1 MYHKLL
7 VCGFSEPGYTEQI
20 ISRKSAASNRKEKL
34 KMFQKMITKVFGSKE
49 DRDVK
54 RFRDIVEAVNQREP
68 DIKKLTDAQLQS
80 KTPEFRQKLD
90 AGASLD
96 ELLPDA
102 FAVVREAAVRTL
114 KQRHYDV
121 QIMGGVALHR
131 GAIAE
136 MRTGEGKT
144 LTSTLAV
151 YLNALTGK
159 GVHLATVN
167 DYLARRDAEWM
178 GKVYNFLGLSVGL
191 TLSLMPHEQ
200 KRLGYKSDITYGVHS
215 EFGFDYLWDNKALS
229 VEAKVQRGHVY
240 AILDEVDSILIDE
253 ARTPLIISEPSGKP
267 AELYKQ
273 VNSVVT
279 QLKEGEHFQI
289 DQQGKSRGSVT
300 LTDEGVEEVE
310 RRLGVG
316 NLYEH
321 TNVAMVHHV
330 NQALTAHQLYKRD
343 VDYLVENGEVLLVD
357 EFTGRKQIGRRL
369 SEGLHQAIEAKERV
383 RIVQESQTGAK
394 ITYQNYF
401 RMYDK
406 LAGMTGTAATEAN
419 EFAHIYGL
427 EVAVIPTNEPM
438 IRLDHPDQ
446 IYATEAAK
454 YNAVLTDIVEQ
465 HEKGRPVLVG
475 TASIESSEKLSKM
488 LRSKH
493 RDIKHQ
499 VLNAKEHAHEA
510 DIIAQAGVPGAV
522 TIATNMAGRG
532 VDILLGGNP
541 EGFAKEM
548 LRKQKTKVNDPHP
561 ESEAY
566 QAELE
571 KAEAICNENKEKVLA
586 NGGLHI
592 VGTERH
598 ESRRIDNQLRG
609 RAGRQGD
616 PGSSRFYLSLEDEL
630 MRKFGSERLQG
641 LMTRVGMD
649 EEVPLEH
656 PWVTKSI
663 EKAQTRVEQM
673 HFEIRKNLLKFDDVM
688 DSQRDTIYTLR
699 DTVLASATD
708 MAIFSEGEDISGTD
722 ASESQENANALEDV
736 GLAGL
741 AESGGTAPA
750 TLKTTIWQMIER
762 VVQDAIDDNMPEGR
776 GNALETPDRYE
787 QWLTSKFPVEPIW
800 KTPLAQTNPDEIE
813 AQTLAI
819 LRETYEQRE
828 TEFGAEMMRLLERLL
843 LLDRIDDHWKEHL
856 YNIDYI
862 EEGIRFGAGYGG
874 KDPIVVFKNEAL
886 AVFETMY
893 QSIEEEVSEFIFK
906 SRVNTEAPRRA
917 PGRRSGSPRRQQPR
931 RPQAN
936 SANSASDAAAF
947 ASQQA
952 MGNMP
957 KVGRNAPCPCG
968 SGKKY
973 KRCHGA

>member
-1 MYHKLL
+1 
-7 VCGFSEPGYTEQI
+7 
-20 ISRKSAASNRKEKL
+20 
-34 KMFQKMITKVFGSKE
+34 MFQNMLTKVFGSKE

-54 RFRDIVEAVNQREP
+54 KFSDIVEAVNQREP
-68 DIKKLTDAQLQS
+68 AVQKLTDAQLQS
-80 KTPEFRQKLD
+80 KTTEFRQKLD

-121 QIMGGVALHR
+121 QIMGGTALHQ
-131 GAIAE
+131 GCIAE

-159 GVHLATVN
+159 GVHVATVN

-191 TLSLMPHEQ
+191 TLSQIPYEQ
-200 KRLGYKSDITYGVHS
+200 KKLGYKADITYGVHS
-215 EFGFDYLWDNKALS
+215 EFGFNYLHDNSAVSLDD
-229 VEAKVQRGHVY
+229 KVQRGHVY

-253 ARTPLIISEPSGKP
+253 ARTPLIISVAAGKP

-273 VNSVVT
+273 VNSVVI
-279 QLKEGEHFQI
+279 QLKEGEHFKI

-316 NLYEH
+316 NLYDH
-321 TNVAMVHHV
+321 TNIAMVHHV
-330 NQALTAHQLYKRD
+330 NQALTAQHLYKRD
-343 VDYLVENGEVLLVD
+343 VDYLVENGEVILVD
-357 EFTGRKQIGRRL
+357 EFTGRKQVGRRL

-383 RIVQESQTGAK
+383 RVVQENETSAK

-438 IRLDHPDQ
+438 IRMDNADQ
-446 IYATEAAK
+446 IYATEEVK
-454 YNAVLTDIVEQ
+454 YNAVLADIVEQ
-465 HEKGRPVLVG
+465 HKKGRPILVG

-488 LRSKH
+488 LKAKH

-541 EGFAKEM
+541 EGLAKET
-548 LRKQKTKVNDPHP
+548 LRKQNAKVDELHI
-561 ESEAY
+561 ESEVY
-566 QAELE
+566 QKALK
-571 KAEAICNENKEKVLA
+571 KAEAVCDQNKRKVLRA
-586 NGGLHI
+586 GGLHI

-641 LMTRVGMD
+641 FMTRVGMD
-649 EEVPLEH
+649 EGIPLEH

-663 EKAQTRVEQM
+663 EKAQTRVEQI
-673 HFEIRKNLLKFDDVM
+673 HFEMRKTLLKYDDVM

-699 DTVLASATD
+699 DTVLAAATD
-708 MAIFSEGEDISGTD
+708 MSILSESEDVSETD
-722 ASESQENANALEDV
+722 ASESQENGSAIEEV
-736 GLAGL
+736 GLAAL
-741 AESGGTAPA
+741 AEKGTKAPA

-762 VVQDAIDDNMPEGR
+762 VVQDAIDDNMPEGKA
-776 GNALETPDRYE
+776 NTLETPERFE
-787 QWLTSKFPVEPIW
+787 QWLMNKFPVVPTW
-800 KTPLAQTNPDEIE
+800 KTPLAQADVDEIE
-813 AQTLAI
+813 EQTLTL

-828 TEFGAEMMRLLERLL
+828 TELRPEMMRLLERLL

-856 YNIDYI
+856 HNIDYI

-906 SRVNTEAPRRA
+906 SQINTQAPRRV
-917 PGRRSGSPRRQQPR
+917 PGRRASSRRRQPPRRA
-931 RPQAN
+931 QAG
-936 SANSASDAAAF
+936 SAMAAGDEAAF

-973 KRCHGA
+973 KRCHGR

>member
-1 MYHKLL
+1 
-7 VCGFSEPGYTEQI
+7 
-20 ISRKSAASNRKEKL
+20 
-34 KMFQKMITKVFGSKE
+34 MFQKMITKVFGSKE

-54 RFRDIVEAVNQREP
+54 KFRDIVEAINQREP
-68 DIKKLTDAQLQS
+68 ATKKLTDAQLQS
-80 KTPEFRQKLD
+80 KTPEFRRQLD
-90 AGASLD
+90 AGVSLD
-96 ELLPDA
+96 DLLPDA

-121 QIMGGVALHR
+121 QLMGGIALHQ
-131 GAIAE
+131 GTIAE

-178 GKVYNFLGLSVGL
+178 GKIYNFLGLSVGL
-191 TLSLMPHEQ
+191 TLSLMPKEQ

-215 EFGFDYLWDNKALS
+215 EFGFDYLWDNKSLS
-229 VEAKVQRGHVY
+229 IEDKVQRGHVY
-240 AILDEVDSILIDE
+240 AILDEVDSILVDE
-253 ARTPLIISEPSGKP
+253 SRTPLIISEPSGKP
-267 AELYKQ
+267 PELYRQ
-273 VNSVVT
+273 INGVVA
-279 QLKEGEHFQI
+279 QLREGEHFQI
-289 DQQGKSRGSVT
+289 DQQGKSRGSAT

-321 TNVAMVHHV
+321 TNIAMVHHV
-330 NQALTAHQLYKRD
+330 NQALTANHLYKRD

-383 RIVQESQTGAK
+383 KVVQENETSAK

-438 IRLDHPDQ
+438 IRMDNPDQ
-446 IYATEAAK
+446 IYASENAK
-454 YNAVLTDIVEQ
+454 YEAVLSDIVEQ
-465 HEKGRPVLVG
+465 HEKGRPILVG
-475 TASIESSEKLSKM
+475 TVSIETSEKLSKM
-488 LRSKH
+488 LRAKH

-541 EGFAKEM
+541 EGLAKEM
-548 LRKQKTKVNDPHP
+548 LRKQKTKKQEPHP
-561 ESEAY
+561 ESEEF
-566 QAELE
+566 QAALE
-571 KAEAICNENKEKVLA
+571 KAEAICDENKEKVLA
-586 NGGLHI
+586 AGGLHI

-663 EKAQTRVEQM
+663 EKAQTRVEQR

-708 MAIFSEGEDISGTD
+708 MSLLSED
-722 ASESQENANALEDV
+722 EDV
-736 GLAGL
+736 PEIDTPESTENGGVPKDIGLAAL
-741 AESGGTAPA
+741 AETEGKAPA

-762 VVQDAIDDNMPEGR
+762 VVQDAVDDNLSER
-776 GNALETPDRYE
+776 GGNTLENPDRYE
-787 QWLTSKFPVEPIW
+787 QWLTSKFPVQPIW
-800 KTPLAQTNPDEIE
+800 NPPLAQANIDEVE
-813 AQTLAI
+813 EQTLAV
-819 LRETYEQRE
+819 LREVYEQRE
-828 TEFGAEMMRLLERLL
+828 AEFGPEMMRLLERLL
-843 LLDRIDDHWKEHL
+843 LLDRIDDHWKDHL
-856 YNIDYI
+856 HNIDYI

-886 AVFETMY
+886 AVFESMY
-893 QSIEEEVSEFIFK
+893 QQIEEEVSEFIFK
-906 SRVNTEAPRRA
+906 SQVNTQAPRRA
-917 PGRRSGSPRRQQPR
+917 PAGRRAGKPRRRPPR
-931 RPQAN
+931 RAQAN
-936 SANSASDAAAF
+936 TATSASDAAEF

-973 KRCHGA
+973 KRCCGA

>member
-1 MYHKLL
+1 
-7 VCGFSEPGYTEQI
+7 
-20 ISRKSAASNRKEKL
+20 
-34 KMFQKMITKVFGSKE
+34 MFQNMLTKVFGSKE

-54 RFRDIVEAVNQREP
+54 KFRDIVEAVNQREP
-68 DIKKLTDAQLQS
+68 DLKKLTDAQLQS
-80 KTPEFRQKLD
+80 KTPEFRQKIE

-102 FAVVREAAVRTL
+102 FAAVREAAVRTL

-121 QIMGGVALHR
+121 QIMGGAALHQ
-131 GAIAE
+131 GSIAE

-191 TLSLMPHEQ
+191 TLSMMPHEQ
-200 KRLGYKSDITYGVHS
+200 KKLGYKSDITYGVHS

-229 VEAKVQRGHVY
+229 LEAKVQRGHIY

-279 QLKEGEHFQI
+279 QLQKDEHFKI

-321 TNVAMVHHV
+321 TNIAMVHHV
-330 NQALTAHQLYKRD
+330 NQALTAHQLYKSD
-343 VDYLVENGEVLLVD
+343 VDYLVEHGEVILVD
-357 EFTGRKQIGRRL
+357 EFTGRKQVGRRL

-401 RMYDK
+401 RLYDK

-438 IRLDHPDQ
+438 IRDDNSDQ
-446 IYATEAAK
+446 IYATEDAK
-454 YNAVLTDIVEQ
+454 YDAVLQDIVEQ
-465 HEKGRPVLVG
+465 HENGRPILVG
-475 TASIESSEKLSKM
+475 TVSIENSEKLSKM
-488 LRSKH
+488 LRTKH

-541 EGFAKEM
+541 EGLAKET
-548 LRKQKTKVNDPHP
+548 LRKQKVKVEELPP
-561 ESEAY
+561 ESEKY
-566 QAELE
+566 QAAFEA
-571 KAEAICNENKEKVLA
+571 AEAICNENKEKVLTA
-586 NGGLHI
+586 GGLHI
-592 VGTERH
+592 IGTERH

-609 RAGRQGD
+609 RSGRQGD

-673 HFEIRKNLLKFDDVM
+673 HFEVRKNLLKFDDVM

-708 MAIFSEGEDISGTD
+708 MSMLSESEDATETD
-722 ASESQENANALEDV
+722 APEPTENGNISEES
-736 GLAGL
+736 GLAAL
-741 AESGGTAPA
+741 AEKGDKAPA

-762 VVQDAIDDNMPEGR
+762 VVEDAVDDNLPEKGE
-776 GNALETPDRYE
+776 NTLENPERYE
-787 QWLTSKFPVEPIW
+787 QWLTNKFPIEPIW
-800 KTPLAQTNPDEIE
+800 NPPLIQASPNEVE
-813 AQTLAI
+813 EQTLAV

-828 TEFGAEMMRLLERLL
+828 TELGAETMRLLERLL

-906 SRVNTEAPRRA
+906 SRVNTEAPRRT
-917 PGRRSGSPRRQQPR
+917 PGRRTGGRRRQPPKR
-931 RPQAN
+931 AQAN
-936 SANSASDAAAF
+936 TAASASDQAEF

-952 MGNMP
+952 MGNTP

-973 KRCHGA
+973 KRCCAA

>member
-1 MYHKLL
+1 
-7 VCGFSEPGYTEQI
+7 
-20 ISRKSAASNRKEKL
+20 
-34 KMFQKMITKVFGSKE
+34 MFQKMITKVFGSKE

-54 RFRDIVEAVNQREP
+54 KFRDIVDAVNQRESEN
-68 DIKKLTDAQLQS
+68 KKLTDAQLQS
-80 KTPEFRQKLD
+80 KTSEFRQRLD
-90 AGASLD
+90 AGESLD
-96 ELLPDA
+96 ELLPEA
-102 FAVVREAAVRTL
+102 FAIVREAAVRTL

-121 QIMGGVALHR
+121 QIMGGVALHQ
-131 GAIAE
+131 GNIAE

-144 LTSTLAV
+144 LTSTLTI

-178 GKVYNFLGLSVGL
+178 GKIYNFLGLSVGL
-191 TLSLMPHEQ
+191 TLSQMPHEQ
-200 KRLGYKSDITYGVHS
+200 KRLGYKADIIYGVHS

-229 VEAKVQRGHVY
+229 FDAKVQRGHTY

-267 AELYKQ
+267 ADLYKQ
-273 VNSVVT
+273 INNIVV
-279 QLKEGEHFQI
+279 QLREGEHFQI

-321 TNVAMVHHV
+321 TNIAIVHHV
-330 NQALTAHQLYKRD
+330 NQALTAHHLYKSD

-357 EFTGRKQIGRRL
+357 EFTGRKQVGRRL

-383 RIVQESQTGAK
+383 RILQENQTGAK

-427 EVAVIPTNEPM
+427 EVSVIPTNEPM
-438 IRLDHPDQ
+438 IRADNSDQ
-446 IYATEAAK
+446 IYKTEEAK
-454 YNAVLTDIVEQ
+454 YIAVLKDIVEQ

-475 TASIESSEKLSKM
+475 TISIENSEKLSKM

-493 RDIKHQ
+493 RNVRHQ

-510 DIIAQAGVPGAV
+510 DIIAQAGVPGTV

-541 EGFAKEM
+541 EGLATEM
-548 LRKQKTKVNDPHP
+548 LRKQKAKVDALSP
-561 ESEAY
+561 ESEEY
-566 QAELE
+566 QTALA
-571 KAEAICNENKEKVLA
+571 KAEAICTENREKVLA
-586 NGGLHI
+586 AGGLHI

-649 EEVPLEH
+649 EDVPLEH

-699 DTVLASATD
+699 DTVLAA
-708 MAIFSEGEDISGTD
+708 GTD
-722 ASESQENANALEDV
+722 SVELPEDGSSLEDG
-736 GLAGL
+736 GLAAL
-741 AESGGTAPA
+741 AEKDAKTRGN
-750 TLKTTIWQMIER
+750 LKTTIWGMIER
-762 VVQDAIDDNMPEGR
+762 VVVDAIDDNISEKR
-776 GNALETPDRYE
+776 
-787 QWLTSKFPVEPIW
+787 
-800 KTPLAQTNPDEIE
+800 
-813 AQTLAI
+813 
-819 LRETYEQRE
+819 TY
-828 TEFGAEMMRLLERLL
+828 
-843 LLDRIDDHWKEHL
+843 
-856 YNIDYI
+856 
-862 EEGIRFGAGYGG
+862 
-874 KDPIVVFKNEAL
+874 P
-886 AVFETMY
+886 
-893 QSIEEEVSEFIFK
+893 
-906 SRVNTEAPRRA
+906 
-917 PGRRSGSPRRQQPR
+917 
-931 RPQAN
+931 
-936 SANSASDAAAF
+936 
-947 ASQQA
+947 
-952 MGNMP
+952 
-957 KVGRNAPCPCG
+957 
-968 SGKKY
+968 
-973 KRCHGA
+973 

>member
-1 MYHKLL
+1 
-7 VCGFSEPGYTEQI
+7 
-20 ISRKSAASNRKEKL
+20 
-34 KMFQKMITKVFGSKE
+34 MFQKVLTKVFGSKE

-54 RFRDIVEAVNQREP
+54 KFRDIVEAVNQREA
-68 DIKKLTDAQLQS
+68 DVRKLKDAQLQS
-80 KTPEFRQKLD
+80 KTSEFRQQLD

-102 FAVVREAAVRTL
+102 FAIVREAAVRTL

-121 QIMGGVALHR
+121 QIMGGAALHQ
-131 GAIAE
+131 GCIAE

-151 YLNALTGK
+151 YLNALTGN
-159 GVHLATVN
+159 GVHVATVN

-178 GKVYNFLGLSVGL
+178 GKIYNFLGLSVGL
-191 TLSLMPHEQ
+191 TLNLIPYEQ
-200 KRLGYKSDITYGVHS
+200 KKLGYKADITYGVHS
-215 EFGFDYLWDNKALS
+215 EFGFNYLHDNSALS
-229 VEAKVQRGHVY
+229 LDAKVQRGHAY

-253 ARTPLIISEPSGKP
+253 ARTPLIISIAAGKP
-267 AELYKQ
+267 AELYRQ

-279 QLKEGEHFQI
+279 HLKEGEHFQI

-316 NLYEH
+316 NLYDH
-321 TNVAMVHHV
+321 TNIAMVHHV
-330 NQALTAHQLYKRD
+330 NQALTANHLYKRD

-383 RIVQESQTGAK
+383 KVVQENETSAK

-438 IRLDHPDQ
+438 IRMDNPDQ
-446 IYATEAAK
+446 IYATEEAK
-454 YNAVLTDIVEQ
+454 YEAVLSDIVEQ
-465 HEKGRPVLVG
+465 HEKERPILVG

-488 LRSKH
+488 LRTKH

-541 EGFAKEM
+541 EGLAKET
-548 LRKQKTKVNDPHP
+548 LRKQRNRGPEPHP
-561 ESEAY
+561 ESEEF
-566 QAELE
+566 QAALK
-571 KAEAICNENKEKVLA
+571 KAEAICNKNKKKVLA
-586 NGGLHI
+586 AGGLHI

-649 EEVPLEH
+649 EEIPLEH

-673 HFEIRKNLLKFDDVM
+673 HFEVRKNLLKFDDVM

-708 MAIFSEGEDISGTD
+708 MSVLSEDIPETD
-722 ASESQENANALEDV
+722 APESTENGSLPAEI
-736 GLAGL
+736 GLAAL
-741 AESGGTAPA
+741 AEKEGKAPA

-762 VVQDAIDDNMPEGR
+762 VVQDAVDDNLPER
-776 GNALETPDRYE
+776 GGNTLENPDRYE
-787 QWLTSKFPVEPIW
+787 QWLTSKFPVKPIW
-800 KTPLAQTNPDEIE
+800 NPPLAQASLDEIE
-813 AQTLAI
+813 EQTLTT
-819 LRETYEQRE
+819 LREVYEQRE
-828 TEFGAEMMRLLERLL
+828 TEFGPEMMRLLERLL
-843 LLDRIDDHWKEHL
+843 LLDRIDDHWKDHL
-856 YNIDYI
+856 QNIDYI

-886 AVFETMY
+886 AVFESMY
-893 QSIEEEVSEFIFK
+893 QQIEEEVSEFIFK
-906 SRVNTEAPRRA
+906 SQVNTQAPRRA
-917 PGRRSGSPRRQQPR
+917 PGRRTGKPRRRPPR
-931 RPQAN
+931 RAHAN
-936 SANSASDAAAF
+936 TATAASDTAEF

>member
-1 MYHKLL
+1 ML
-7 VCGFSEPGYTEQI
+7 
-20 ISRKSAASNRKEKL
+20 
-34 KMFQKMITKVFGSKE
+34 QKMLTKVFGSKE

-54 RFRDIVEAVNQREP
+54 KFTDIVEAVNQREP
-68 DIKKLTDAQLQS
+68 AVQKLTDAQLQS
-80 KTPEFRQKLD
+80 KTVEFRQKID

-96 ELLPDA
+96 ELLPDT

-121 QIMGGVALHR
+121 QIMGGAALHQ
-131 GAIAE
+131 GCIAE

-159 GVHLATVN
+159 GVHVATVN

-191 TLSLMPHEQ
+191 TLSLIPYEQ
-200 KRLGYKSDITYGVHS
+200 KKLGYKADITYGVHS
-215 EFGFDYLWDNKALS
+215 EFGFNYLHDNSALS
-229 VEAKVQRGHVY
+229 LDAKVQRGHAY

-253 ARTPLIISEPSGKP
+253 ARTPLIISIAAGKP
-267 AELYKQ
+267 AELYRQ

-279 QLKEGEHFQI
+279 QLKENEHFQI
-289 DQQGKSRGSVT
+289 DQQGQSRGSVR

-316 NLYEH
+316 NLYDH
-321 TNVAMVHHV
+321 TNIAMVHHV
-330 NQALTAHQLYKRD
+330 NQALTANHLYKRD
-343 VDYLVENGEVLLVD
+343 VDYLVESGEVLLVD

-383 RIVQESQTGAK
+383 KVVQENETSAK

-438 IRLDHPDQ
+438 IRMDHPDQ
-446 IYATEAAK
+446 IYATEEAK
-454 YNAVLTDIVEQ
+454 YNAVLEDIVEQ
-465 HEKGRPVLVG
+465 HEKGRPILVG

-488 LRSKH
+488 LKAKQ

-541 EGFAKEM
+541 EGLAKDM
-548 LRKQKTKVNDPHP
+548 LRKQSAKVDELHP
-561 ESEAY
+561 ESEVY
-566 QAELE
+566 QKALK
-571 KAEAICNENKEKVLA
+571 KAEAICDKNKKKVLNA
-586 NGGLHI
+586 GGLHI

-616 PGSSRFYLSLEDEL
+616 PGSSRFYLSLEDDL

-641 LMTRVGMD
+641 FMARVGM
-649 EEVPLEH
+649 EEQVLLES
-656 PWVTKSI
+656 PWITKSI
-663 EKAQTRVEQM
+663 EKAQTRVEQI
-673 HFEIRKNLLKFDDVM
+673 HFEIRKNLLKYDDVM

-708 MAIFSEGEDISGTD
+708 MSVLLESEEMSETD
-722 ASESQENANALEDV
+722 ASESEENGNASEEV
-736 GLAGL
+736 GLAAL
-741 AESGGTAPA
+741 AEKGGNTPA

-762 VVQDAIDDNMPEGR
+762 VVQDAIDDNMPEGK
-776 GNALETPDRYE
+776 GNTLETPDRFE
-787 QWLTSKFPVEPIW
+787 QWLMNKFPITPMW
-800 KTPLAQTNPDEIE
+800 KTPLAQADVDDIE
-813 AQTLAI
+813 EQALTL
-819 LRETYEQRE
+819 LRELYEQRE
-828 TEFGAEMMRLLERLL
+828 TELKPEMMRLLERLI

-856 YNIDYI
+856 HNIDYI

-906 SRVNTEAPRRA
+906 SQVNTQAPRRA
-917 PGRRSGSPRRQQPR
+917 PGRHAASRRRQPQR
-931 RPQAN
+931 RARAN
-936 SANSASDAAAF
+936 NATAASDEAAF

>member
-1 MYHKLL
+1 
-7 VCGFSEPGYTEQI
+7 
-20 ISRKSAASNRKEKL
+20 
-34 KMFQKMITKVFGSKE
+34 MFQKMLTKVFGSKE

-54 RFRDIVEAVNQREP
+54 QFSDIVEAVNQREP
-68 DIKKLTDAQLQS
+68 AVQKLTDAQLQS

-121 QIMGGVALHR
+121 QIMGGAALHQ
-131 GAIAE
+131 GCIAE

-151 YLNALTGK
+151 YLNALTGN
-159 GVHLATVN
+159 GVHVATVN

-200 KRLGYKSDITYGVHS
+200 KKLGYKSDIIYGVHS

-229 VEAKVQRGHVY
+229 LDMKVQRGHVY

-279 QLKEGEHFQI
+279 QLKEDEHFKI

-401 RMYDK
+401 RLYDK
-406 LAGMTGTAATEAN
+406 LSGMTGTAATEAN

-438 IRLDHPDQ
+438 IRMDNPDQ
-446 IYATEAAK
+446 IYASEEVK
-454 YNAVLTDIVEQ
+454 YNAVLADIAEQ
-465 HEKGRPVLVG
+465 HKNGRPILVG

-488 LRSKH
+488 LKAKH

-510 DIIAQAGVPGAV
+510 DIIAQAGIPGAV

-541 EGFAKEM
+541 EGLTKDM
-548 LRKQKTKVNDPHP
+548 LRKQNAKVDELHP
-561 ESEAY
+561 ESEVY
-566 QAELE
+566 QKALK
-571 KAEAICNENKEKVLA
+571 KAEAICDQNKKKVLRA
-586 NGGLHI
+586 GGLHI

-641 LMTRVGMD
+641 LMTRIGMD
-649 EEVPLEH
+649 EEMPLEH
-656 PWVTKSI
+656 SSLTKSI

-673 HFEIRKNLLKFDDVM
+673 HFEVRKNLLKFDDVM

-708 MAIFSEGEDISGTD
+708 MSILSTDEEVSETD
-722 ASESQENANALEDV
+722 ASESQENGNDLEEV
-736 GLAGL
+736 GLAAL
-741 AESGGTAPA
+741 AEKGGGAPA

-762 VVQDAIDDNMPEGR
+762 VVQDAVDDNMPEGKA
-776 GNALETPDRYE
+776 NTLETPDRFE
-787 QWLTSKFPVEPIW
+787 QWLTDKFPVTPTW
-800 KTPLAQTNPDEIE
+800 KTPLAQADVDEIE
-813 AQTLAI
+813 EQTLTL
-819 LRETYEQRE
+819 LREAYEQRE
-828 TEFGAEMMRLLERLL
+828 TELRPEMMRLLERLL

-906 SRVNTEAPRRA
+906 SQVNTQAPRRV
-917 PGRRSGSPRRQQPR
+917 PGRRAGSRGRQPPRRAQGNR
-931 RPQAN
+931 AM
-936 SANSASDAAAF
+936 AASDEAAF

>member
-1 MYHKLL
+1 
-7 VCGFSEPGYTEQI
+7 
-20 ISRKSAASNRKEKL
+20 
-34 KMFQKMITKVFGSKE
+34 MFQKMITKVFGSKE

-54 RFRDIVEAVNQREP
+54 KFRDIVEAVNQREP
-68 DIKKLTDAQLQS
+68 ENKKLTDAQLQS
-80 KTPEFRQKLD
+80 KTPEFRRQLD

-96 ELLPDA
+96 DLLPDA

-121 QIMGGVALHR
+121 QIMGAIVLHQ
-131 GAIAE
+131 GSIAE

-178 GKVYNFLGLSVGL
+178 GKIYNFLGLSVGL
-191 TLSLMPHEQ
+191 TLSLMPKEQ
-200 KRLGYKSDITYGVHS
+200 KRLGYKADIIYGVHS
-215 EFGFDYLWDNKALS
+215 EFGFDYLWDNKSLS
-229 VEAKVQRGHVY
+229 VEDKVQRGHVY

-253 ARTPLIISEPSGKP
+253 SRTPLIISEPSGKP
-267 AELYKQ
+267 PELYRQ
-273 VNSVVT
+273 INSIVA
-279 QLKEGEHFQI
+279 QLRESEHFQI
-289 DQQGKSRGSVT
+289 DQEGKTRGSVT

-321 TNVAMVHHV
+321 TNIAMVHHV
-330 NQALTAHQLYKRD
+330 NQALTANYLYKSD

-383 RIVQESQTGAK
+383 KVVEESETGAK

-401 RMYDK
+401 RLYDK

-438 IRLDHPDQ
+438 IRIDHPDQ
-446 IYATEAAK
+446 IYSTGDAK
-454 YNAVLTDIVEQ
+454 YNAVLQDIVEQ
-465 HEKGRPVLVG
+465 TEKGRPVLVG
-475 TASIESSEKLSKM
+475 TISIENSEKLSRM
-488 LRSKH
+488 LKTKH
-493 RDIKHQ
+493 RKIRHQ
-499 VLNAKEHAHEA
+499 ILNAKEHAREA

-541 EGFAKEM
+541 EGMAIET
-548 LRKQKTKVNDPHP
+548 LRKQKAKTEALSP
-561 ESEAY
+561 ESEEF
-566 QAELE
+566 QAAL
-571 KAEAICNENKEKVLA
+571 AEAQAICDENKKKVLA
-586 NGGLHI
+586 AGGLHI
-592 VGTERH
+592 IGTERH
-598 ESRRIDNQLRG
+598 DSRRIDNQLRG
-609 RAGRQGD
+609 RSGRQGD

-630 MRKFGSERLQG
+630 MRKFGSERLRG
-641 LMTRVGMD
+641 LMTRVGMED
-649 EEVPLEH
+649 DVPLEH

-673 HFEIRKNLLKFDDVM
+673 YFEIRKNLLKFDDVM
-688 DSQRDTIYTLR
+688 DTQRDTIYTLR
-699 DTVLASATD
+699 DTVLSSATD
-708 MAIFSEGEDISGTD
+708 VVEFPEHEGTADDG
-722 ASESQENANALEDV
+722 
-736 GLAGL
+736 GLAAL
-741 AESGGTAPA
+741 AEKDGKVPA
-750 TLKTTIWQMIER
+750 SLKTTIWGMIER
-762 VVQDAIDDNMPEGR
+762 VVRDAVEDNMGEKVGSP
-776 GNALETPDRYE
+776 LETPDRFQ
-787 QWLTSKFPVEPIW
+787 QWLTNTFPIKPIW
-800 KTPLAQTNPDEIE
+800 KIPLAQASPEE
-813 AQTLAI
+813 VQEQTLEV
-819 LRETYEQRE
+819 LRAAYEERE
-828 TEFGAEMMRLLERLL
+828 AEMGPGMMRVLERLL

-856 YNIDYI
+856 HNIDYI

-886 AVFETMY
+886 SVFESMY
-893 QSIEEEVSEFIFK
+893 QQIEEQVSEFIFK
-906 SRVNTEAPRRA
+906 SRVNTEAPRRV
-917 PGRRSGSPRRQQPR
+917 PSRRTGRQRSPQRRVPQGST
-931 RPQAN
+931 
-936 SANSASDAAAF
+936 AAATSDDAEF

-952 MGNMP
+952 MGNTP

-973 KRCHGA
+973 KRCHGS

>member
-1 MYHKLL
+1 
-7 VCGFSEPGYTEQI
+7 
-20 ISRKSAASNRKEKL
+20 
-34 KMFQKMITKVFGSKE
+34 MFQKMITKVFGSKE
-49 DRDVK
+49 NRDVK
-54 RFRDIVEAVNQREP
+54 KFRDIVEAVNQREAET
-68 DIKKLTDAQLQS
+68 KKLSDAQLQS
-80 KTPEFRQKLD
+80 KTPEFRRQLD

-96 ELLPDA
+96 DLLPDA
-102 FAVVREAAVRTL
+102 FAVVREAATRTL

-121 QIMGGVALHR
+121 QIMGGAALHQ
-131 GAIAE
+131 GSIAE

-151 YLNALTGK
+151 YLNALTGN

-178 GKVYNFLGLSVGL
+178 GQVYNFLGLSVGL
-191 TLSLMPHEQ
+191 TLNLMPREQ

-215 EFGFDYLWDNKALS
+215 EFGFDYLWDNKSLS
-229 VEAKVQRGHVY
+229 IEDKVQRGHVY

-253 ARTPLIISEPSGKP
+253 SRTPLIISEPSGKP
-267 AELYKQ
+267 PELYRQ
-273 VNSVVT
+273 VNNVVAH
-279 QLKEGEHFQI
+279 LREGEHFQI
-289 DQQGKSRGSVT
+289 DQQGKSRGTVA
-300 LTDEGVEEVE
+300 LTEGGVDEVE

-321 TNVAMVHHV
+321 TNIAMVHHV
-330 NQALTAHQLYKRD
+330 NQALSAHNLYKRD

-383 RIVQESQTGAK
+383 KVVEESETGAK

-401 RMYDK
+401 RMYSK

-419 EFAHIYGL
+419 EFAQIYGL
-427 EVAVIPTNEPM
+427 DVSVIPTNEPM
-438 IRLDHPDQ
+438 VRADNPDQ
-446 IYATEAAK
+446 IYSSEEAK
-454 YNAVLTDIVEQ
+454 YKAVLQDIVEQ

-493 RDIKHQ
+493 RNIRHQ
-499 VLNAKEHAHEA
+499 VLNAKEHAREA

-541 EGFAKEM
+541 EGMALET
-548 LRKQKTKVNDPHP
+548 LRKRKAKTEAFSP
-561 ESEAY
+561 ESEEFQGA
-566 QAELE
+566 L
-571 KAEAICNENKEKVLA
+571 AEAEAVCEKNKTQVLA
-586 NGGLHI
+586 AGGLHI

-641 LMTRVGMD
+641 LMSRVGMD

-656 PWVTKSI
+656 PWVSKSI

-673 HFEIRKNLLKFDDVM
+673 YFEVRKTLLKYDDVM
-688 DSQRDTIYTLR
+688 DTQRDTIYNLR
-699 DTVLASATD
+699 DTVLAS
-708 MAIFSEGEDISGTD
+708 GTD
-722 ASESQENANALEDV
+722 TAMELPEQEQTTEAE
-736 GLAGL
+736 GLAAL
-741 AESGGTAPA
+741 AEKRGGDGSAS
-750 TLKTTIWQMIER
+750 LKTTIWGMIER
-762 VVQDAIDDNMPEGR
+762 VVRDAIEDNMAEKPGMP
-776 GNALETPDRYE
+776 LETPDRFE
-787 QWLTSKFPVEPIW
+787 KWLTTTFPIQVSWDP
-800 KTPLAQTNPDEIE
+800 PLAQADPE
-813 AQTLAI
+813 AVQEQVLAA
-819 LRETYEQRE
+819 LRLTYEERE
-828 TEFGAEMMRLLERLL
+828 VEMGSEMMRVLERLL
-843 LLDRIDDHWKEHL
+843 LIDRIDDHWKEHL
-856 YNIDYI
+856 HNIDYI

-886 AVFETMY
+886 AVFESMY
-893 QSIEEEVSEFIFK
+893 QQIEEQVSEFIFK

-917 PGRRSGSPRRQQPR
+917 PNRRAGRQR
-931 RPQAN
+931 RPQPKAPQN
-936 SANSASDAAAF
+936 NRAAAGNASDDAAA
-947 ASQQA
+947 ASQAA
-952 MGNMP
+952 MGNTP

-973 KRCHGA
+973 KRCCGA

>member
-1 MYHKLL
+1 
-7 VCGFSEPGYTEQI
+7 
-20 ISRKSAASNRKEKL
+20 
-34 KMFQKMITKVFGSKE
+34 MFQNMITKVFGSKE

-54 RFRDIVEAVNQREP
+54 KFRNIVEAVNQREP
-68 DIKKLTDAQLQS
+68 EVKKLTDAQLQS
-80 KTPEFRQKLD
+80 KTPEFRRQLD

-96 ELLPDA
+96 DLLPDA

-121 QIMGGVALHR
+121 QIMGGIALHQ
-131 GAIAE
+131 GTIAE

-191 TLSLMPHEQ
+191 TLSLMPKEQ

-229 VEAKVQRGHVY
+229 IEDKVQRGHVY

-253 ARTPLIISEPSGKP
+253 SRTPLIISEPSGKP
-267 AELYKQ
+267 PELYRQ
-273 VNSVVT
+273 INSVVA
-279 QLKEGEHFQI
+279 QLRETEHFKI
-289 DQQGKSRGSVT
+289 DQEGKSRGSVT

-321 TNVAMVHHV
+321 TNIAMVHHV

-383 RIVQESQTGAK
+383 KVVEESETGAK

-427 EVAVIPTNEPM
+427 EVSVIPTNEPM
-438 IRLDHPDQ
+438 IRMDHSDQ
-446 IYATEAAK
+446 IYSSENAK
-454 YNAVLTDIVEQ
+454 YNAVLQDIVEQ
-465 HEKGRPVLVG
+465 TEMGRPVLVG
-475 TASIESSEKLSKM
+475 TISIENSEKLSKM
-488 LRSKH
+488 LRTKH
-493 RDIKHQ
+493 RKIRHQ
-499 VLNAKEHAHEA
+499 VLNAKEHTREA

-541 EGFAKEM
+541 EGMAIET
-548 LRKQKTKVNDPHP
+548 LRKQKAKTEALSP
-561 ESEAY
+561 ESEEY
-566 QAELE
+566 QAALAE
-571 KAEAICNENKEKVLA
+571 AEAICDEQKEKVLA
-586 NGGLHI
+586 AGGLHI
-592 VGTERH
+592 IGTERH

-609 RAGRQGD
+609 RSGRQGD

-649 EEVPLEH
+649 DDVPLEH

-673 HFEIRKNLLKFDDVM
+673 YFEIRKNLLKFDDVM
-688 DSQRDTIYTLR
+688 DTQRDTIYTLR
-699 DTVLASATD
+699 DTVLSSATD
-708 MAIFSEGEDISGTD
+708 VAELPEHEGTAEDG
-722 ASESQENANALEDV
+722 
-736 GLAGL
+736 GLAAL
-741 AESGGTAPA
+741 AEKDAQVPTS
-750 TLKTTIWQMIER
+750 LKTTIWGMIER
-762 VVQDAIDDNMPEGR
+762 VVRDGIEDNMGEKVGSP
-776 GNALETPDRYE
+776 LETPDRFQ
-787 QWLTSKFPVEPIW
+787 QWLTTTFPIEPTW
-800 KTPLAQTNPDEIE
+800 KMPLAQASPEE
-813 AQTLAI
+813 VQEQTLEV
-819 LRETYEQRE
+819 LRAAYEERE
-828 TEFGAEMMRLLERLL
+828 AEMGPEMMRVLERLL

-856 YNIDYI
+856 HNIDYI

-886 AVFETMY
+886 TVFESMY
-893 QSIEEEVSEFIFK
+893 QQIEEQVSEFIFK
-906 SRVNTEAPRRA
+906 SRVNTEAPRRVPNRRA
-917 PGRRSGSPRRQQPR
+917 GRQR
-931 RPQAN
+931 RPQPRAPQGRE
-936 SANSASDAAAF
+936 ATAASGDAEF

-973 KRCHGA
+973 KRCHGS

>member
-1 MYHKLL
+1 
-7 VCGFSEPGYTEQI
+7 
-20 ISRKSAASNRKEKL
+20 
-34 KMFQKMITKVFGSKE
+34 MFQKVLTKVFGSKE

-54 RFRDIVEAVNQREP
+54 KFRDIVEAVNQREP
-68 DIKKLTDAQLQS
+68 VIKRLTDAKLQS

-102 FAVVREAAVRTL
+102 FAVVREAAIRTL

-121 QIMGGVALHR
+121 QIMGAAALHQ
-131 GAIAE
+131 GSIAE

-151 YLNALTGK
+151 YLNALTGN

-178 GKVYNFLGLSVGL
+178 GKIYNFLGLSVGL

-200 KRLGYKSDITYGVHS
+200 KRLGYKADITYGVHS

-229 VEAKVQRGHVY
+229 IDMKVQRGHVY

-267 AELYKQ
+267 AELYRQ

-279 QLKEGEHFQI
+279 HLQENEHFQI

-321 TNVAMVHHV
+321 TNIAMVHHV
-330 NQALTAHQLYKRD
+330 NQALTAHHLYKSD
-343 VDYLVENGEVLLVD
+343 VDYLVENGEVILVD
-357 EFTGRKQIGRRL
+357 EFTGRKQVGRRL

-383 RIVQESQTGAK
+383 KVVQESQTGAK

-438 IRLDHPDQ
+438 IRMDNSDQ
-446 IYATEAAK
+446 IYATEDAK
-454 YNAVLTDIVEQ
+454 YDAVLNDIVEQ
-465 HEKGRPVLVG
+465 HEKGRPILVG

-488 LRSKH
+488 LRTKH

-541 EGFAKEM
+541 EGLAKEM
-548 LRKQKTKVNDPHP
+548 LRKQKTKTAEIQP
-561 ESEAY
+561 ESEEF
-566 QAELE
+566 QAALE
-571 KAEAICNENKEKVLA
+571 KAEAICNESKEKVLA
-586 NGGLHI
+586 AGGLHI

-609 RAGRQGD
+609 RSGRQGD

-641 LMTRVGMD
+641 LMTRVGME

-708 MAIFSEGEDISGTD
+708 MAILAEAGD
-722 ASESQENANALEDV
+722 APETNTSESPENENVTEEM
-736 GLAGL
+736 GLAAL
-741 AESGGTAPA
+741 AEKGDKAPA

-762 VVQDAIDDNMPEGR
+762 VVEDAIDDNLPEKGE
-776 GNALETPDRYE
+776 NTLENPDRYE
-787 QWLTSKFPVEPIW
+787 QWLTNKFPITPIW
-800 KTPLAQTNPDEIE
+800 KTPLAQANPNDVEE
-813 AQTLAI
+813 QTLTI

-828 TEFGAEMMRLLERLL
+828 IELSPEGMRLLERLL

-886 AVFETMY
+886 AVFESMY
-893 QSIEEEVSEFIFK
+893 QHIEEEVSEFIFK

-917 PGRRSGSPRRQQPR
+917 TGRRTGKPRRQPPR
-931 RPQAN
+931 RAQAN
-936 SANSASDAAAF
+936 KATSASDNAEF

-952 MGNMP
+952 MGNTP